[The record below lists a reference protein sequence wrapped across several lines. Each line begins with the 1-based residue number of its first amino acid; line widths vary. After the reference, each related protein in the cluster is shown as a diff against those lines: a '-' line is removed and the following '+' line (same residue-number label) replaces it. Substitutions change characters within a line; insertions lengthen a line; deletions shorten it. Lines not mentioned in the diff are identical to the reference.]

1 VKWNDGRE
9 QTIPIVVAPAGPL
22 AIEGSWAVT
31 FTTPAGK
38 TFGRDFAQLQSWTD
52 AGDDLRFFS
61 GTAVYRKTFD
71 VLADRLRT
79 NERALL
85 DLGAVHDLAT
95 VTLNGR
101 SLGTLWT
108 PPFRADVTAFLK
120 TGANILEIEIR
131 NRWVNRLVGDS
142 KLPQDVEHQ
151 QKLKDGRSWGI
162 IAKFPEWMHDPAKI
176 AQRQRGTFVTYQ
188 TNYKP
193 EESLPVSGLVGP
205 VVLRFAPV
213 VALVAR

>member
-1 VKWNDGRE
+1 
-9 QTIPIVVAPAGPL
+9 
-22 AIEGSWAVT
+22 
-31 FTTPAGK
+31 
-38 TFGRDFAQLQSWTD
+38 
-52 AGDDLRFFS
+52 LRFFS
-61 GTAVYRKTFD
+61 GTAVYRKSFD
-71 VLADRLRT
+71 VPGDRLRT

-108 PPFRADVTAFLK
+108 PPFRADVTALIK
-120 TGANILEIEIR
+120 AGANILEIEVR
-131 NRWVNRLVGDS
+131 NRWVNRLMGDN

-162 IAKFPEWMHDPAKI
+162 IAKFPEWMHVPAKI
-176 AQRQRGTFVTYQ
+176 GQRQRSTFVTYQ

-193 EESLPVSGLVGP
+193 DDSLPPSGLVGP
-205 VVLRFAPV
+205 VMLRFAPV
-213 VALVAR
+213 ISLVAQ